1 MRSKRCSTSDFPELG
16 PNPFSWLNPGG
27 LTEISPPSTPTYP
40 FLPEGLFL
48 ISARAQGPDYP
59 HGRRNEGS
67 SQSSNR
73 PRRFQEMSVA
83 AVLSP
88 RTADVQV
95 RAVLGPRSQPGRLDS
110 ASTTFW
116 LFCHSLAWTRQDW
129 GAQRLQVQVK
139 GSVQGGWWR
148 EPVARV
154 RHVGRRSSG
163 RVKLPRRG
171 FLRAGRGGVPV
182 RRPPARSLG
191 CRCHLRGPART
202 RSSRRGRP
210 GRSQSRSHRVGRQ

>member
-1 MRSKRCSTSDFPELG
+1 M
-16 PNPFSWLNPGG
+16 
-27 LTEISPPSTPTYP
+27 
-40 FLPEGLFL
+40 
-48 ISARAQGPDYP
+48 
-59 HGRRNEGS
+59 
-67 SQSSNR
+67 
-73 PRRFQEMSVA
+73 A

-88 RTADVQV
+88 GPADVQV
-95 RAVLGPRSQPGRLDS
+95 RAALGPRFQPGRLDS
-110 ASTTFW
+110 ASTPFW
-116 LFCHSLAWTRQDW
+116 LFCHSLAWTVQDW

-139 GSVQGGWWR
+139 GWMQGGWWR

-171 FLRAGRGGVPV
+171 LLRAGGGGVPV

-202 RSSRRGRP
+202 RSRRRGRP

>member
-1 MRSKRCSTSDFPELG
+1 M
-16 PNPFSWLNPGG
+16 
-27 LTEISPPSTPTYP
+27 
-40 FLPEGLFL
+40 
-48 ISARAQGPDYP
+48 
-59 HGRRNEGS
+59 
-67 SQSSNR
+67 
-73 PRRFQEMSVA
+73 A

-88 RTADVQV
+88 GPADVQV

-171 FLRAGRGGVPV
+171 LLRAGRGGGPSQTAARSVSGLPLSPPWPSPHPLESARKTWPQPKPQPQSGQTV
-182 RRPPARSLG
+182 SAEQKRECGLDPRPRELGGKRQGGTPPAGG
-191 CRCHLRGPART
+191 CLP
-202 RSSRRGRP
+202 
-210 GRSQSRSHRVGRQ
+210 RVV